1 MALFTLALLAASPTS
16 LFAQAASAP
25 GSPGQGATTGSASP
39 AQAPGAA
46 QPPTAASASA
56 ASAGSV
62 APAAASA
69 PAVRGLPTPVG
80 GNAPRAAQ
88 EPVPLFAYLLIVL
101 GAVWFFAAIAG
112 IVRLLSRPRS
122 GPYAASV
129 PEPEMDRPFLS
140 FIMPFAALVSVAIV
154 VTVWGLI
161 FLQTSHI
168 SELYPLA
175 IDLFVVCLV
184 MLIATVA
191 SLRGGRQPRAEVH

>member
-1 MALFTLALLAASPTS
+1 
-16 LFAQAASAP
+16 
-25 GSPGQGATTGSASP
+25 
-39 AQAPGAA
+39 
-46 QPPTAASASA
+46 
-56 ASAGSV
+56 V

-140 FIMPFAALVSVAIV
+140 FIMPFAALVTVAIV

>member
-46 QPPTAASASA
+46 QPPTAASAS
-56 ASAGSV
+56 
-62 APAAASA
+62 
-69 PAVRGLPTPVG
+69 
-80 GNAPRAAQ
+80 
-88 EPVPLFAYLLIVL
+88 
-101 GAVWFFAAIAG
+101 
-112 IVRLLSRPRS
+112 
-122 GPYAASV
+122 AASV